1 VHDQATFW
9 GTERCHHEIAVPDP
23 KRLPGVE
30 THSQYEAV
38 RLFLERARA
47 AKADFAVT
55 NENVFAVAEICARL
69 NGVAEQPFLKLQ
81 EGQV

>member
-1 VHDQATFW
+1 M
-9 GTERCHHEIAVPDP
+9 IPDP

-30 THSQYEAV
+30 TLSQYEAV
-38 RLFLERARA
+38 RLFIERARA

-55 NENVFAVAEICARL
+55 NENALAIAEICARL
-69 NGVAEQPFLKLQ
+69 DGVAEQPFLKLQ